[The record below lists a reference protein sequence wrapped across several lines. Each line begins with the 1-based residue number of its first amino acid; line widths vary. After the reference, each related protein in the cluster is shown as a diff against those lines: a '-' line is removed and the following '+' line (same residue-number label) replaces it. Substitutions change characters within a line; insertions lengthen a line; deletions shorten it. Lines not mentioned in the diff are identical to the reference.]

1 MSCLVFSLII
11 RYLKFSQGDDEYTEL
26 TTGSIQINGG
36 GGICD
41 DDGDDYFLSQDRTR
55 GGTEEVCAW
64 EMENYNYTHRDRND
78 NFCLVVIR
86 PSKLGL
92 PEGTLAVYEM
102 TLC

>member
-1 MSCLVFSLII
+1 MAVEASAMMMVTII
-11 RYLKFSQGDDEYTEL
+11 SSARIGPEKA
-26 TTGSIQINGG
+26 
-36 GGICD
+36 
-41 DDGDDYFLSQDRTR
+41 
-55 GGTEEVCAW
+55 EEVCAW
-64 EMENYNYTHRDRND
+64 EMENYKYTHRDRND